1 MKNWKHHIPSY
12 VWLISIM
19 SIIIKSLSKSYGKTR
34 ALAEIN
40 LHIREGESVGLVGLN
55 GAGKTTLLK
64 TIVGLIV
71 NFEGEVLINGLSAR
85 DRQAR
90 AGTSFLPEDFSP
102 PLYLTGYD
110 FISYM
115 LRLCGGSLNQS
126 EVDELADM
134 LELQVHVLAQP
145 LRTYSKGMRQ
155 KLGLLTAML
164 PDREIIILDEPLSGL
179 DPGARVIVKD
189 ALGALRKRGKTLF
202 FSSHILTDIEEIADR
217 LVIIHEGM
225 GIFDGSPEE
234 LRSRGGR
241 SLEEAFLQVVRSNGT
256 SAAMAG

>member
-1 MKNWKHHIPSY
+1 
-12 VWLISIM
+12 
-19 SIIIKSLSKSYGKTR
+19 
-34 ALAEIN
+34 
-40 LHIREGESVGLVGLN
+40 
-55 GAGKTTLLK
+55 
-64 TIVGLIV
+64 
-71 NFEGEVLINGLSAR
+71 
-85 DRQAR
+85 
-90 AGTSFLPEDFSP
+90 
-102 PLYLTGYD
+102 
-110 FISYM
+110 
-115 LRLCGGSLNQS
+115 
-126 EVDELADM
+126 
-134 LELQVHVLAQP
+134 
-145 LRTYSKGMRQ
+145 MRQ

-189 ALGALRKRGKTLF
+189 ALGALRKKGKTLF
-202 FSSHILTDIEEIADR
+202 FSSHILTDLEEIADR